1 MERLT
6 ESLDWFTHGWHAF
19 IGAWLVV
26 LVGTWAGLWLRGANK
41 GRFLTAPIAA
51 AFVAALAMLAAAA
64 LKTGLDAAG
73 IAGPLRAYGTFA
85 IFPLFGLLAGLLARG
100 DPRQPILHRGAVIQ
114 HSQRQRRRG
123 RGGQLTLAGIP
134 IPPTDETKHFKMIG
148 TTGTGKSTAIREL
161 LEGALARGDRAVI
174 ADSDGGYLKRF
185 YDPKRGDVILN
196 PFDPR
201 AHTWN
206 IYGELTAPH
215 DVEELARSLIPDHE
229 GSDRSWRGY
238 ARIFV
243 TALARQTERGRCP

>member
-6 ESLDWFTHGWHAF
+6 TQLDWFTHGWHAF
-19 IGAWLVV
+19 VGAWLVV
-26 LVGTWAGLWLRGANK
+26 LVGMWAGLWLRGANR
-41 GRFLTAPIAA
+41 GRYLTAPIAA
-51 AFVAALAMLAAAA
+51 AFVALLAMLAAAA

-85 IFPLFGLLAGLLARG
+85 IFPLFGLLAGLLSS
-100 DPRQPILHRGAVIQ
+100 DPVRTVLHRGAVIQ
-114 HSQRQRRRG
+114 DGQPLQRRR

-134 IPPTDETKHFKMIG
+134 IPAMDETKHFKMIG

-174 ADSDGGYLKRF
+174 ADPDGGYLNRF
-185 YDPKRGDVILN
+185 YDASRGDVILN
-196 PFDPR
+196 PFDAR

-206 IYGELTAPH
+206 LYGELTAPH
-215 DVEELARSLIPDHE
+215 DVEQLARSLIPDHE

-238 ARIFV
+238 ARTFFTAV
-243 TALARQTERGRCP
+243 TRLRSPGYG